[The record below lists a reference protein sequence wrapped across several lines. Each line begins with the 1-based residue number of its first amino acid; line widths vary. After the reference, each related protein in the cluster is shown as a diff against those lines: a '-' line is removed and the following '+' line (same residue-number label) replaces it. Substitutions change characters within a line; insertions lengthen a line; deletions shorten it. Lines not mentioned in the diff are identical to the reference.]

1 MLKSGVDI
9 TNIIVLTGRTGLRKG
24 VDGLAALV
32 RLNYEL
38 NPMDKGTLFLFC
50 GTRKDRI
57 KGLLYEGDGW
67 LLIYKRLTDGVFQW
81 PRNAAEAREIDR
93 RQFEQ
98 LMDGFTI
105 ESSIKSY

>member
-1 MLKSGVDI
+1 MLKSGADV
-9 TNIIVLTGRTGLRKG
+9 TNIIVLTGRTDLRKG
-24 VDGLAALV
+24 VDGLAALI

-38 NPMDKGTLFLFC
+38 DPMDKGTLFLFC
-50 GTRKDRI
+50 GTRRDRI

-67 LLIYKRLTDGVFQW
+67 LLLYKRLTDGAFQW
-81 PRNAAEAREIDR
+81 PRNVAEARRIDR